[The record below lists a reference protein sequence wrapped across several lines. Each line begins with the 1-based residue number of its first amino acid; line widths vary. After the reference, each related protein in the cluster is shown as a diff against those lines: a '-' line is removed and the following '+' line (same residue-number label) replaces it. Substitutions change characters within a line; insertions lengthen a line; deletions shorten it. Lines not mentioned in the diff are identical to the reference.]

1 MKRRLSCYTFMSEGK
16 ETYMKRTPYPL
27 TIWLVVAVATMAA
40 FGAES
45 GALNASEEAG
55 AAQGRAQRIEVCKLL
70 SDAQVKSV
78 VPDLAGSM
86 VTSNGE
92 SLMKTVE
99 AYECAHV
106 NTSAEGLNVIVNIA
120 ADAASFDKIKG
131 STSQYGAAKKL
142 DIGDASWL
150 YPKDGGLYVT
160 VHKGRAVIDLQLT
173 TKDAAK
179 KGATLTELARAVAAK
194 VN

>member
-1 MKRRLSCYTFMSEGK
+1 MSEGK

>member
-1 MKRRLSCYTFMSEGK
+1 MKHS
-16 ETYMKRTPYPL
+16 PYPF
-27 TIWLVVAVATMAA
+27 TIWLIVAAATMAA
-40 FGAES
+40 FGAGES
-45 GALNASEEAG
+45 GALKASEEAG
-55 AAQGRAQRIEVCKLL
+55 GAQGRAPRIEVCKLL

-194 VN
+194 VTDAGR